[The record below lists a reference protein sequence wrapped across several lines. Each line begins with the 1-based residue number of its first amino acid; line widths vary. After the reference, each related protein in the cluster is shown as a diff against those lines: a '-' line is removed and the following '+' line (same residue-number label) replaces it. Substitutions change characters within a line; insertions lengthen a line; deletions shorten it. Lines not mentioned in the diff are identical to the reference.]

1 MQQGTAH
8 PTQLMRICASAQP
21 LGIWR
26 QGLLLAQEYLGTK
39 PLHLWRQLHL
49 VLLEGKERQETGELE
64 VGMQWKDVLSKSVLE
79 EGKSEQEK
87 PKATRRGLPVACHKE
102 RRRKAG
108 SCDTDNACQAWR
120 TAAAKNS
127 VPAQAPAAA
136 TQLVPAWLWEL
147 LSPQAALEA
156 NPRERAQHEGTST
169 PFHNA
174 LVGAPLGEA
183 AIPIVQI
190 GLVQHMFLIAL
201 PGKIA
206 PEAQESVDIDTV
218 HVASVLHVTAQ
229 VEFCQQAL
237 SSLLLLTQIGP

>member
-1 MQQGTAH
+1 M
-8 PTQLMRICASAQP
+8 
-21 LGIWR
+21 
-26 QGLLLAQEYLGTK
+26 
-39 PLHLWRQLHL
+39 
-49 VLLEGKERQETGELE
+49 
-64 VGMQWKDVLSKSVLE
+64 GMQWKDVLSKSVLE

-183 AIPIVQI
+183 AIPIGQI

-206 PEAQESVDIDTV
+206 PEAQESVDVDTV

>member
-8 PTQLMRICASAQP
+8 PTQLMGICASAQP

-26 QGLLLAQEYLGTK
+26 QGLLPAQEYLGTK
-39 PLHLWRQLHL
+39 PLHLWRQLHV
-49 VLLEGKERQETGELE
+49 VLLEGKERQETGELK
-64 VGMQWKDVLSKSVLE
+64 VGMQWKDVLSESVLE

-87 PKATRRGLPVACHKE
+87 PKATRRGFPVACHKE

-108 SCDTDNACQAWR
+108 SCGTDN
-120 TAAAKNS
+120 TKDS
-127 VPAQAPAAA
+127 VPAQAPA
-136 TQLVPAWLWEL
+136 TQLLPAWLWEL

-156 NPRERAQHEGTST
+156 DSRGRAQHEGTST

-183 AIPIVQI
+183 AVPVVRI
-190 GLVQHMFLIAL
+190 GLVQHVFLIAL

-206 PEAQESVDIDTV
+206 PEAQESVDVDTV
-218 HVASVLHVTAQ
+218 HVASVLHIAAQ

-237 SSLLLLTQIGP
+237 SSLVLLTQIGP